1 MLTFIIVFLGL
12 SFLIL
17 AHEAGHFFVAK
28 FFKLRVDEF
37 GIGFPPRMFA
47 WRRGETEYSVNWLP
61 FGGFVKIAGEN
72 DHMDK
77 ETAVMDSEEVV
88 TQAVSHEK
96 DRYFFARPAWQRAL
110 VLFAGVA
117 VNFFI
122 GWLFLTIVF
131 AVGTKPILAIQ
142 NVDLNSP
149 AASAG
154 VEAGDII
161 QNYKGVED
169 FIAYI
174 KSHPNDA
181 VQFTVLRNNN
191 EITFNV
197 QPYIHDGTP
206 RIGVALA
213 EGGGE
218 KQNIFAAAKQ
228 GLIASGQVCWLTLT
242 SFYLLI
248 KNLFLHASLL
258 EGVVG
263 PVGIFTVAQQTSQF
277 GFAYLFQ
284 LLGFISLN
292 LAVAN
297 LIPFPALD
305 GGRLLF
311 LAIEKIK
318 GSPLSKKMEMWA
330 NGIGFALLIGIMLLV
345 TIRDVANWF

>member
-17 AHEAGHFFVAK
+17 GHEAGHFFVAK
-28 FFKLRVDEF
+28 LFKLRVDEF

-47 WRRGETEYSVNWLP
+47 WGKGETKYSVNWLP

-72 DHMDK
+72 DHMD
-77 ETAVMDSEEVV
+77 EE
-88 TQAVSHEK
+88 ARHEGGASADK
-96 DRYFFARPAWQRAL
+96 SRYFFTRPAWQRAL

-117 VNFFI
+117 VNFVI

-131 AVGTKPILAIQ
+131 AVGTRPILAIQ

-149 AASAG
+149 AAAAG
-154 VEAGDII
+154 VKPGDLI
-161 QNYKGVED
+161 QHYEHVGD

-181 VQFTVLRNNN
+181 VQFTVLRDGK
-191 EITFNV
+191 EISFNV
-197 QPYIHDGTP
+197 QPLLEDGTP

-218 KQNIFAAAKQ
+218 KQNILQAAKQ
-228 GLIASGQVCWLTLT
+228 GFIASGQVCWLTLT
-242 SFYLLI
+242 SFYLLV

-263 PVGIFTVAQQTSQF
+263 PVGIFTVAQQTSRF
-277 GFAYLFQ
+277 GFAYLLQ
-284 LLGFISLN
+284 LIGFISLN

-311 LAIEKIK
+311 LIIEKIK
-318 GSPLSKKMEMWA
+318 GSPLSKKVELWA
-330 NGIGFALLIGIMLLV
+330 NGIGFVLLIGIMVLV
-345 TIRDVANWF
+345 TIRDIAGWF

>member
-17 AHEAGHFFVAK
+17 GHEAGHFFVAK
-28 FFKLRVDEF
+28 LFKLRVDEF

-47 WRRGETEYSVNWLP
+47 RKKGETEYSVNWLP

-77 ETAVMDSEEVV
+77 EASVADD
-88 TQAVSHEK
+88 K
-96 DRYFFARPAWQRAL
+96 RYFFARPAWQRAL

-131 AVGTKPILAIQ
+131 AVGTRPILAIQ
-142 NVDLNSP
+142 NVDVNSP

-154 VEAGDII
+154 LEAGDII
-161 QNYKGVED
+161 QHYEHVED
-169 FIAYI
+169 FVSYI

-181 VQFTVLRNNN
+181 VQFTVLRNNR
-191 EITFNV
+191 EISFDV
-197 QPYIHDGTP
+197 QPYIQDGTP
-206 RIGVALA
+206 RIGVALT

-218 KQNIFAAAKQ
+218 KQNILQAAKY
-228 GLIASGQVCWLTLT
+228 GFIASGQVCWLTLT
-242 SFYLLI
+242 SFYLLV

-263 PVGIFTVAQQTSQF
+263 PVGIFAVAQQTSQF

-311 LAIEKIK
+311 LAVEKIK

-330 NGIGFALLIGIMLLV
+330 NGIGFALLIGIMILV
-345 TIRDVANWF
+345 TIRDVAHWF

>member
-1 MLTFIIVFLGL
+1 MLTFVIVFLGL

-17 AHEAGHFFVAK
+17 GHEAGHLLVAK
-28 FFKLRVDEF
+28 LFKLRVDEF

-47 WRRGETEYSVNWLP
+47 RRKGETEYSVNWLP

-72 DHMDK
+72 DHMDPGT
-77 ETAVMDSEEVV
+77 EPTAEEK
-88 TQAVSHEK
+88 QGF
-96 DRYFFARPAWQRAL
+96 FFARPAWQRAFVL
-110 VLFAGVA
+110 VAGVA

-131 AVGTKPILAIQ
+131 AVGTQPILAIQ
-142 NVDLNSP
+142 NVDLDSP
-149 AASAG
+149 AAVAG
-154 VEAGDII
+154 VQAGDII
-161 QNYKGVED
+161 KSYTRVDDFVE
-169 FIAYI
+169 YI

-181 VQFTVLRNNN
+181 VQFTVLRDGG
-191 EITFNV
+191 EVSLTM
-197 QPYIHDGTP
+197 QPYIKDGTP

-218 KQNIFAAAKQ
+218 RQGILQAAKQ
-228 GLIASGQVCWLTLT
+228 GLIASGQVAWLTLQA
-242 SFYLLI
+242 FYLLI
-248 KNLFLHASLL
+248 KNLLIHASLL

-263 PVGIFTVAQQTSQF
+263 PVGIFAVAQQTSQF

-284 LLGFISLN
+284 LLGFISIN

-311 LAIEKIK
+311 LLFEKIK
-318 GSPLSKKMEMWA
+318 GSPLSKKVEMWA
-330 NGIGFALLIGIMLLV
+330 NGIGFALLIGIMVLV
-345 TIRDVANWF
+345 TIRDVIDWF

>member
-17 AHEAGHFFVAK
+17 GHEAGHFLVSK
-28 FFKLRVDEF
+28 LFKLRVDEF

-47 WRRGETEYSVNWLP
+47 WKKGETEYSVNWLP

-77 ETAVMDSEEVV
+77 ETAAMNPAAAAADD
-88 TQAVSHEK
+88 K
-96 DRYFFARPAWQRAL
+96 KRYFFARPAWQRAL

-117 VNFFI
+117 VNFLI

-131 AVGTKPILAIQ
+131 TIGTRPILAIQ
-142 NVDLNSP
+142 NVDMNSP
-149 AASAG
+149 AANAG

-161 QNYKGVED
+161 QHYEHVGD

-181 VQFTVLRNNN
+181 VQFTVLRDNK
-191 EITFNV
+191 EISFDVRPYV
-197 QPYIHDGTP
+197 QDGTA
-206 RIGVALA
+206 RIGVALT

-218 KQNIFAAAKQ
+218 KQSIFQAAKQ

-242 SFYLLI
+242 SFYLLV

-263 PVGIFTVAQQTSQF
+263 PVGIFVVAEQTSRF
-277 GFAYLFQ
+277 GFAYLLQ

-305 GGRLLF
+305 GGRLFF
-311 LAIEKIK
+311 LAVEKIK
-318 GSPLSKKMEMWA
+318 GSPLSKKVEMWA
-330 NGIGFALLIGIMLLV
+330 NGVGFALLIGIMILV
-345 TIRDVANWF
+345 TIRDVAHWF

>member
-17 AHEAGHFFVAK
+17 GHEAGHFFAAK
-28 FFKLRVDEF
+28 LFKLRVDEF

-47 WRRGETEYSVNWLP
+47 WKRGETEYSVNWLP

-72 DHMDK
+72 DHMDEESRK
-77 ETAVMDSEEVV
+77 EGETAAGPADKS
-88 TQAVSHEK
+88 
-96 DRYFFARPAWQRAL
+96 RYFFTRPAWQRAL
-110 VLFAGVA
+110 VLFAGVGI
-117 VNFFI
+117 NFLI

-131 AVGTKPILAIQ
+131 AVGSQPILAIQ

-149 AASAG
+149 AAVAG
-154 VEAGDII
+154 LQAGDVI
-161 QNYKGVED
+161 QQYTHVED

-174 KSHPNDA
+174 KAHPNDA
-181 VQFTVLRNNN
+181 VQFTVLRNGD
-191 EITFNV
+191 ELTFKI
-197 QPYIHDGTP
+197 QPYIQNGTP

-218 KQNIFAAAKQ
+218 RQNILQAAKY
-228 GLIASGQVCWLTLT
+228 GFIASMQVCWLTLK

-248 KNLFLHASLL
+248 TNLFLHASLL

-263 PVGIFTVAQQTSQF
+263 PVGIFTVAEQASQF
-277 GFAYLFQ
+277 GLIYLLQ

-311 LAIEKIK
+311 LLIEKVK
-318 GSPLSKKMEMWA
+318 GSPLSKKIELWA
-330 NGIGFALLIGIMLLV
+330 NGIGFALLIGIMVLV
-345 TIRDVANWF
+345 TIRDVANWL

>member
-17 AHEAGHFFVAK
+17 GHEAGHFFVAK
-28 FFKLRVDEF
+28 MFKLRVDEF

-47 WRRGETEYSVNWLP
+47 WKKGETEYSVNWLP
-61 FGGFVKIAGEN
+61 FGGFVKIAGEK

-77 ETAVMDSEEVV
+77 ETVDPDIAD
-88 TQAVSHEK
+88 QG
-96 DRYFFARPAWQRAL
+96 RYFFARPAWQRAL

-117 VNFFI
+117 INFFI

-131 AVGTKPILAIQ
+131 AVGTQPILAIQ
-142 NVDLNSP
+142 SVDLDSP

-154 VEAGDII
+154 LEAGDII
-161 QNYKGVED
+161 QQYDRVED
-169 FIAYI
+169 FIGYI

-181 VQFTVLRNNN
+181 VQFTVLRDG
-191 EITFNV
+191 EELSFNV
-197 QPYIHDGTP
+197 QPYVHEGTP

-218 KQNIFAAAKQ
+218 KQGVFQAAKS
-228 GLIASGQVCWLTLT
+228 GLIASGQVCWLTVT
-242 SFYLLI
+242 SFYLLV

-311 LAIEKIK
+311 LLIEKIK

-330 NGIGFALLIGIMLLV
+330 NGVGFALLIGLMLLV
-345 TIRDVANWF
+345 TIRDVARWF

>member
-1 MLTFIIVFLGL
+1 
-12 SFLIL
+12 
-17 AHEAGHFFVAK
+17 VAK
-28 FFKLRVDEF
+28 LFKLRVDEF

-47 WRRGETEYSVNWLP
+47 WKKGETEYSVNWLP

-77 ETAVMDSEEVV
+77 ETAVMESAVDGVV
-88 TQAVSHEK
+88 TPIAEVAGK

-131 AVGTKPILAIQ
+131 AVGTQPILAIQ
-142 NVDLNSP
+142 NVDVNSP

-161 QNYKGVED
+161 QHYEHVGD

-181 VQFTVLRNNN
+181 VQFTVLRDGN
-191 EITFNV
+191 ELTFNIQPFV
-197 QPYIHDGTP
+197 QDGIA

-218 KQNIFAAAKQ
+218 KQNIFQAAKA

-242 SFYLLI
+242 SFYLLV

-263 PVGIFTVAQQTSQF
+263 PVGIFAVAQQTSQF
-277 GFAYLFQ
+277 GFVYLFQ

-311 LAIEKIK
+311 LIVEKIK
-318 GSPLSKKMEMWA
+318 GSPISKKMEMWA
-330 NGIGFALLIGIMLLV
+330 NGIGFFFLIGIMILV
-345 TIRDVANWF
+345 TVRDVANWF